1 MRLVLITLIKKS
13 LLFLK
18 NEKSFASYEK
28 ENFARRFQVSNVILR
43 FLITVTLDAADP
55 DIALPIAKIELFFV
69 YYSSQSLLPFTPLC
83 LLFIYLFIH
92 FFFAFHEPQ
101 PYFPFSVFPFF
112 LFNTRIKKL
121 NLKEGEE
128 FSI

>member
-92 FFFAFHEPQ
+92 F
-101 PYFPFSVFPFF
+101 SDS
-112 LFNTRIKKL
+112 LIFNAGNSNRNAKF
-121 NLKEGEE
+121 EGKQKTVRLREK
-128 FSI
+128 FISNKV

>member
-18 NEKSFASYEK
+18 NEKSFASYQK
-28 ENFARRFQVSNVILR
+28 ENFAGRRFQVSNVILR
-43 FLITVTLDAADP
+43 FLITVTLDAADT
-55 DIALPIAKIELFFV
+55 DIALLIAKIELFFV

-92 FFFAFHEPQ
+92 FFFFLLFMSRNLTFLFHFSAF
-101 PYFPFSVFPFF
+101 FF
-112 LFNTRIKKL
+112 LIQ
-121 NLKEGEE
+121 E
-128 FSI
+128 